1 MMSRTL
7 DAPLHAAPVHRRDF
21 LAGLG
26 TLAAGTALAQAPAP
40 AAAPAGPKVKLGL
53 IGCGGR
59 GVWIGK
65 LFLADGG
72 YEVTA
77 VHDYFADRANAAGDA
92 LGVPAERRF
101 TGLDGYKRVI
111 DSKPDAVAIITP
123 PYFHPGQAR
132 AAVDAGIHVYLAKP
146 VAVDVPGCHSIA
158 ESGRL
163 ATQKKQCF
171 LVDFQTRADAFYR
184 EAIKRV
190 HEGAIGTIAFAES
203 YYHCGRLGRKDPI
216 DDSAECRLRNW
227 VFDKA
232 LSGDIITEQNI
243 HTLDVLSWIMNG
255 VPLHA
260 FGTCGRKVRVDVGD
274 CNDFFTLHVLYPG
287 QVGVTFSSRQFEG
300 HGTKPDG
307 IVVRAFG
314 DQGVLE
320 TAYGGNVLIRG
331 KNFYRGGASPGIYKD
346 GAVANIAEFRRCIA
360 AGDVSNPTVEPSVR
374 SNLLTILGREAAT
387 TGELVYWEKLV
398 KTDKRVEADLKGLKA

>member
-1 MMSRTL
+1 MNRMTGG
-7 DAPLHAAPVHRRDF
+7 APRIATVARRDF
-21 LAGLG
+21 LAGMG
-26 TLAAGTALAQAPAP
+26 TLAAGSVLAQAPAP
-40 AAAPAGPKVKLGL
+40 ASAPAGPKVKLGL
-53 IGCGGR
+53 VGCGGR
-59 GVWIGK
+59 GTWIGK

-72 YEVTA
+72 YEIVA
-77 VHDYFADRANAAGDA
+77 VHDYFADRAQAAGEA

-111 DSKPDAVAIITP
+111 DAKPDAVAIITP
-123 PYFHPGQAR
+123 PYFHPEQAR

-163 ATQKKQCF
+163 ATQKKKCF
-171 LVDFQTRADAFYR
+171 LVDFQTRVDPFYR
-184 EAIKRV
+184 EAVKRV
-190 HEGAIGTIAFAES
+190 HDGAIGKIAFAES
-203 YYHCGRLGRKDPI
+203 YYHCGRLNQKDPI

-255 VPLHA
+255 VPVHA
-260 FGTCGRKVRVDVGD
+260 FGTCGRKVRVDVGN
-274 CNDFFTLHVLYPG
+274 CNDCFTLHMLYPE
-287 QVGVTFSSRQFEG
+287 QVGVTFSSRQFDG

-314 DQGVLE
+314 DLGVLE

-360 AGDVSNPTVEPSVR
+360 AGEVENPTVEPSVR
-374 SNLLTILGREAAT
+374 SNLLTILGREAAYA
-387 TGELVYWEKLV
+387 GELVYWEKLV
-398 KTDKRVEADLKGLKA
+398 KSDKRVEADLKGLKA

>member
-1 MMSRTL
+1 MSRMRDT
-7 DAPLHAAPVHRRDF
+7 AANFPPLPRRDF

-26 TLAAGTALAQAPAP
+26 ALAAGTALAQAPAP
-40 AAAPAGPKVKLGL
+40 AAAGPKLKLGL

-59 GVWIGK
+59 GAWIGK
-65 LFLADGG
+65 LFQADGG
-72 YEVTA
+72 YEVVA
-77 VHDYFADRANAAGDA
+77 VSDYFAERANAAGEP

-101 TGLDGYKRVI
+101 TGLDGYKRVL
-111 DSKPDAVAIITP
+111 DAKPDAVAIITP
-123 PYFHPGQAR
+123 PYFHPEQAR
-132 AAVDAGIHVYLAKP
+132 AAVEAGVHVYLAKP

-163 ATQKKQCF
+163 AAQKKQCF
-171 LVDFQTRADAFYR
+171 LVDFQTRMDPFYR
-184 EAIKRV
+184 EAVKRV
-190 HEGAIGTIAFAES
+190 HEGAIGKIAFAES
-203 YYHCGRLGRKDPI
+203 YYHCGRLNRKDPV
-216 DDSAECRLRNW
+216 DESAESRLHNW

-255 VPLHA
+255 VPVHA
-260 FGTCGRKVRVDVGD
+260 FGTCGRKVRVDVGNCCD
-274 CNDFFTLHVLYPG
+274 YFTLHILYPD
-287 QVGVTFSSRQFEG
+287 QVGVTFSSRQFDG
-300 HGTKPDG
+300 HGSKPDG

-331 KNFYRGGASPGIYKD
+331 KNFFRGGASPGIYKD
-346 GAVANIAEFRRCIA
+346 GAIANIAEFRRCIA
-360 AGDVSNPTVEPSVR
+360 AGDTANPTVEPSVR
-374 SNLLTILGREAAT
+374 SNLLTILGREAAY

-398 KTDKRVEADLKGLKA
+398 KSDKRVEADLKGLKA